1 MYKRQSVN
9 TPALTPSAGTYTV
22 KGTVKGNDG
31 EPLIGATVMSD
42 NNNTGT
48 STDINGNYELQLT
61 KPTTLTYA
69 YIGYAPVKVKVNKA
83 ETKDVTLLGSDI
95 QLDDVV
101 VVGYG
106 TQKKINL
113 TGSVQSVNSDEILRR
128 SVSTGSAALQ
138 GLVPGL
144 TAVQSSGQPGADNA
158 SLKIRGL
165 GSLTSSTAPLI
176 LIDGIEGD
184 MNLSL
189 IHI

>member
-1 MYKRQSVN
+1 
-9 TPALTPSAGTYTV
+9 
-22 KGTVKGNDG
+22 
-31 EPLIGATVMSD
+31 MSD

-69 YIGYAPVKVKVNKA
+69 YIGYAPVKVKVNKS

-138 GLVPGL
+138 GLVPDLQPFNLPGNRGRTTL
-144 TAVQSSGQPGADNA
+144 LSRSGG
-158 SLKIRGL
+158 
-165 GSLTSSTAPLI
+165 
-176 LIDGIEGD
+176 
-184 MNLSL
+184 
-189 IHI
+189 